1 MSTPLPTARRNV
13 AWRIEQLLRAQEA
26 LPAPTLNAW
35 QADTVLAAIEALGEE
50 RFADGERA
58 MMKAERT
65 DIWQPSDYIATAPK
79 DVAHLM
85 DRLKKA
91 IDAT

>member
-1 MSTPLPTARRNV
+1 V
-13 AWRIEQLLRAQEA
+13 
-26 LPAPTLNAW
+26 
-35 QADTVLAAIEALGEE
+35 

-65 DIWQPSDYIATAPK
+65 DLWEPSAYIAMGPM
-79 DVAHLM
+79 DLRHLM
-85 DRLKKA
+85 DGLKKA